1 MQTQKTEKSF
11 PRQVWENLS
20 AVNVNDKVE
29 KKNGLSYLSWAW
41 AWQTLMEHYPESSYE
56 FAAEKYFQDGTCEV
70 GVTVTVKDGENE
82 IRRYMWL
89 PVLDYKNKPIPTPNA
104 FDINKNKMRC
114 LVKCLGMFGLGL
126 YIYAGEDLPE
136 AEKNPPFDLAAYEK
150 AVAGAQTEE
159 ELKQIFADAW
169 KHTYSNIRAKAKD
182 IYENRKADFQAAK
195 QE

>member
-1 MQTQKTEKSF
+1 MSF
-11 PRQVWENLS
+11 PQEVWKTLS
-20 AVNVNDKVE
+20 SVNVNDKVE

-41 AWQTLMEHYPESSYE
+41 AWQTLMEHYPESSFE
-56 FAAEKYFQDGTCEV
+56 MHPENFFSDGTAEV
-70 GVTVTVKDGENE
+70 GVTVTVKKDDQS
-82 IRRYMWL
+82 ISRYMWL
-89 PVLDYKNKPIPTPNA
+89 PVIDHRNKAIQNPNS

-150 AVAGAQTEE
+150 AVAEAQTGD

-169 KHTYSNIRAKAKD
+169 KHTDGKLRAKVKD
-182 IYENRKADFQAAK
+182 IYENRKADFQNNQ
-195 QE
+195 QEQEQ

>member
-1 MQTQKTEKSF
+1 MSF
-11 PRQVWENLS
+11 PQEVWKTLS

-41 AWQTLMEHYPESSYE
+41 AWQTLMEHYPESVFE
-56 FAAEKYFQDGTCEV
+56 MHPEKFFSDGTAEV
-70 GVTVTVKDGENE
+70 GVTVTVKKDDQS
-82 IRRYMWL
+82 ISRYMWL
-89 PVLDYKNKPIPTPNA
+89 PVIDHRNKAIQNPNS

-136 AEKNPPFDLAAYEK
+136 VEKNPPFDLAAYEK
-150 AVAGAQTEE
+150 AVAEAQTED

-169 KHTYSNIRAKAKD
+169 KHTGGKLRAKVKD
-182 IYENRKADFQAAK
+182 IYENRKADFQNNQ
-195 QE
+195 QEQEQ